1 MKIYKLSEFA
11 KLINRSESTLRDWDR
26 KGVLKPHRVTPGG
39 HRMYSENQ
47 LRQLLG
53 LPSLEDSDE
62 TIEPRKVIGYC
73 RVSTRKQKDDLE
85 RQVEYVKSYMC
96 AKGYSFELITDVGSG
111 INYQKPGLTTLLQ
124 RIMRKEV
131 DKVVILYKDRLV
143 RFGFELIQIVCEEFN
158 TAIEIIDQTEKAQ
171 EQELIEDMIQI
182 VTVFSCRL
190 QGKRANKAKKLL
202 KEVKQYEE
210 ELKEQECQMYEDSN

>member
-26 KGVLKPHRVTPGG
+26 KGVLKPHSVTPGG
-39 HRMYSENQ
+39 HRMYSEKQ
-47 LRQLLG
+47 LRQILG
-53 LPSLEDSDE
+53 LPSLEDSNE
-62 TIEPRKVIGYC
+62 SIKPRKVIGYC

-96 AKGYSFELITDVGSG
+96 AKGYSFELITDIGSG

-143 RFGFELIQIVCEEFN
+143 RFGFELIQTVCEEFD
-158 TAIEIIDQTEKAQ
+158 TAIEIIDQTEKTQ
-171 EQELIEDMIQI
+171 EQELVEDMIQI

-210 ELKEQECQMYEDSN
+210 ELKEKKYQMHEDSN

>member
-26 KGVLKPHRVTPGG
+26 KGVLKPHSVTPGG

-53 LPSLEDSDE
+53 LPSLEDSNE
-62 TIEPRKVIGYC
+62 TIKPRKVIGYC

-96 AKGYSFELITDVGSG
+96 AKGYSFELITDIGSG

-143 RFGFELIQIVCEEFN
+143 RFGFELIQTVCEEFD
-158 TAIEIIDQTEKAQ
+158 TAIEIVDQTEKTQ
-171 EQELIEDMIQI
+171 EQELVEDMIQI

-210 ELKEQECQMYEDSN
+210 ELKEQECQMYEN